1 MRAHF
6 AILDESDY
14 FGLVEKLYINFN
26 ALGDDLSDLR
36 NENWKNIRVVFDLKK
51 VRTINIYCIL

>member
-36 NENWKNIRVVFDLKK
+36 NENWKNIRMYSIWK
-51 VRTINIYCIL
+51 RYER